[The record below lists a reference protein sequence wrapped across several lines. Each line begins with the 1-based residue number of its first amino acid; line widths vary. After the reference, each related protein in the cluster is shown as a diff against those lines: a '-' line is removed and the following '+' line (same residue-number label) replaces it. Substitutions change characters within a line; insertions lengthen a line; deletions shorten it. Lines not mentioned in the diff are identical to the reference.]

1 MCILTVGMSAGV
13 IIVIILA
20 VILVI
25 VIIVVAVFIWR
36 LMKKERYSIQSK
48 DIDTIR

>member
-1 MCILTVGMSAGV
+1 MYILTVGVSAGV
-13 IIVIILA
+13 IVVIILA

-25 VIIVVAVFIWR
+25 VIIVVAVFIWW
-36 LMKKERYSIQSK
+36 LMKERYSIQSK